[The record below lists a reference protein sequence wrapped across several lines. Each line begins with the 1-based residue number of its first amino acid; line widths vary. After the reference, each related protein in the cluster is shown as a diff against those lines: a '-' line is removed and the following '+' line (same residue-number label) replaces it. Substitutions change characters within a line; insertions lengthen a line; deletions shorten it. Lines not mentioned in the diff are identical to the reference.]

1 MRRGI
6 IEILHGGEA
15 GVIVGGISIRQ
26 QSIKGD
32 YRKLTANEKGD
43 HRNIAWGG
51 AGVIV
56 GGISIRQQRR
66 GIIEILQNLME
77 RSGKFH

>member
-1 MRRGI
+1 M
-6 IEILHGGEA
+6 
-15 GVIVGGISIRQ
+15 GGISIRQ

-51 AGVIV
+51 GWGYS
-56 GGISIRQQRR
+56 GGNQHSPTENGNHRNIAKPYGEIR
-66 GIIEILQNLME
+66 
-77 RSGKFH
+77 

>member
-1 MRRGI
+1 M
-6 IEILHGGEA
+6 
-15 GVIVGGISIRQ
+15 GGISIRQ

-43 HRNIAWGG
+43 HRNIAWGGGG

>member
-1 MRRGI
+1 M
-6 IEILHGGEA
+6 
-15 GVIVGGISIRQ
+15 GGISIRQ

-51 AGVIV
+51 GAGVIV
-56 GGISIRQQRR
+56 GGISIRQQRT

>member
-1 MRRGI
+1 M
-6 IEILHGGEA
+6 
-15 GVIVGGISIRQ
+15 GGISIRQ

-51 AGVIV
+51 
-56 GGISIRQQRR
+56 GGL
-66 GIIEILQNLME
+66 GL
-77 RSGKFH
+77 

>member
-1 MRRGI
+1 M
-6 IEILHGGEA
+6 
-15 GVIVGGISIRQ
+15 GGISIRQ

-51 AGVIV
+51 GAGVIV
-56 GGISIRQQRR
+56 GEIYCHQQSIKGDYRKLTVNEKEDHKNTAKPYGGIR
-66 GIIEILQNLME
+66 
-77 RSGKFH
+77 